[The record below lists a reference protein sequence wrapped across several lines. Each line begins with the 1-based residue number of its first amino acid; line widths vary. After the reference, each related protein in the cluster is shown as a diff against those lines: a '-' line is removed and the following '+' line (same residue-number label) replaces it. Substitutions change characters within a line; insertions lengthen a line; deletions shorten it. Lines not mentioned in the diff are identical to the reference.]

1 MSKKASSITSTNSD
15 SNALN
20 GFKKR
25 QCHLICKWLPFSS
38 FHHQFLES
46 CHKYLRFCDLCKELA
61 FGSPDALRQNQDF
74 IQLVR
79 AQNVLPPVPGE
90 RLLQKGF
97 IARARPCAPY
107 AEREDRAERDDRE
120 AGHVLIRSSKYY
132 IELWNALYSLRQKSS
147 TRTSRSTST
156 NGQPVSQR
164 ALAN

>member
-1 MSKKASSITSTNSD
+1 MSKQASSITSTNSD

-46 CHKYLRFCDLCKELA
+46 FHKYLRFCDLCKELA

-90 RLLQKGF
+90 PDLPKILLFLRRSPAASLECFRGSVR
-97 IARARPCAPY
+97 ISHGGVRN
-107 AEREDRAERDDRE
+107 
-120 AGHVLIRSSKYY
+120 AGLANGPIRSGK
-132 IELWNALYSLRQKSS
+132 SLGLS
-147 TRTSRSTST
+147 
-156 NGQPVSQR
+156 
-164 ALAN
+164 

>member
-1 MSKKASSITSTNSD
+1 MSKQASSITSTNSD

-46 CHKYLRFCDLCKELA
+46 FHKYLRFCDLCKELA

-90 RLLQKGF
+90 AEHVAGLGGGSDF
-97 IARARPCAPY
+97 S
-107 AEREDRAERDDRE
+107 AERLDDAADPRDHRRIAGREHTAGEIDAVLESCPRDRH
-120 AGHVLIRSSKYY
+120 GHAQI
-132 IELWNALYSLRQKSS
+132 
-147 TRTSRSTST
+147 
-156 NGQPVSQR
+156 
-164 ALAN
+164 

>member
-90 RLLQKGF
+90 RLQKPAALWLVQGTLF
-97 IARARPCAPY
+97 FVGPHSLFSTTRGR
-107 AEREDRAERDDRE
+107 
-120 AGHVLIRSSKYY
+120 VRSP
-132 IELWNALYSLRQKSS
+132 R
-147 TRTSRSTST
+147 
-156 NGQPVSQR
+156 GPF
-164 ALAN
+164 